1 MQVAF
6 FAFLVFLGC
15 VVFLVTFVADRQVR
29 LEQERLSIMKAPR
42 SVMEADLNLQFASDS
57 SSYMQNATPR

>member
-1 MQVAF
+1 MKVAF

-15 VVFLVTFVADRQVR
+15 AVFLVTFVADRQVR

-42 SVMEADLNLQFASDS
+42 SVIEADLNLQFASHS
-57 SSYMQNATPR
+57 NPYMQNANA

>member
-1 MQVAF
+1 MKVAF

-15 VVFLVTFVADRQVR
+15 VVFLVTFVADRQAR
-29 LEQERLSIMKAPR
+29 LEQERFSIMKAPR
-42 SVMEADLNLQFASDS
+42 SVMEADLNLQFASGS

>member
-1 MQVAF
+1 MRVAF

-15 VVFLVTFVADRQVR
+15 SVFLVTFVADRQVR